1 MAKTST
7 MSKCN
12 SGAIVIVCGILFIYA
27 LAISGSYGYTKRV
40 SNEVDDIDDIAKN
53 ARNALNPVTI
63 PEDYGRQL
71 VHPLEDDDDD
81 GTNSDDGDDDDRQDT
96 GMKDPTVVG
105 NFVVGDLV
113 DKHGTVIRAGHMDS
127 IVPVTVYDKNVTVV
141 GAGSVVSPRIS
152 TIREA
157 PVCASETAGIAR
169 GDVVG
174 YDETC
179 LRKGFTTHET
189 WPLALNTQLIGLH
202 KFGLGANR
210 TGSIYANADG
220 FLAVIAET
228 SSEDTNQVVPTT
240 EAVLGAVPYAFT
252 RDCGKLATPYPGAP
266 DHFVVVWEEEAGS
279 NGMLA
284 ATCRIDAT
292 LPLTVTCTAVPVQLN
307 AGVQSVPVFLEHI
320 AGTEFAL
327 TYADAVNGLSVV
339 TVSAVSS
346 TLATTFN
353 APLVLDAAVTST
365 SVACRSYSSYV
376 RGNQIITAYVNGA
389 VPLSTQS
396 ANLIGTTFTSA
407 GPATVLNAAAT
418 DGIVK
423 FEAIGASQAVLG
435 FNDLSGSYYF
445 SLSVMTVT
453 VVGPDL
459 SSISEYPIST
469 SGGLSLVSNN
479 GDFELTA
486 IDEDLVSVVYFTDGW
501 GFTEYA
507 QIAALYF
514 EGAAPKLVLG
524 EKEPLSS
531 LPVDSVSCA
540 RVDGTITPSFL
551 CSITNELGF
560 TATSFSTRTSVGRTC
575 PATSILE
582 DGRCVKMVH
591 NAPNRPVGIATSD
604 AAAGE
609 TLSYLSAGDMEDAS
623 LFNYNHKGDV
633 CLHCDGRVSTSSA
646 NNDIVGCVPHCA
658 CETNGAAAINC
669 RNIYTSRQSAFGF

>member
-1 MAKTST
+1 MT
-7 MSKCN
+7 KCN
-12 SGAIVIVCGILFIYA
+12 SIAIAFLAVAVFIVACA
-27 LAISGSYGYTKRV
+27 TAGSYGYTKSV
-40 SNEVDDIDDIAKN
+40 SNNVDDLDDHVEN
-53 ARNALNPVTI
+53 ARNAVNPVTV
-63 PEDYGRQL
+63 PEDYGRT
-71 VHPLEDDDDD
+71 VIHPLEDDDDD
-81 GTNSDDGDDDDRQDT
+81 GTNSDDDDDDDTQDT
-96 GMKDPTVVG
+96 AMKDPTVVG
-105 NFVVGDLV
+105 QFVVGDLV
-113 DKHGTVIRAGHMDS
+113 DKHGTVLRAGHMDS
-127 IVPVTVYDKNVTVV
+127 LVPVTVYNKNVTVV

-152 TIREA
+152 TIRTA

-179 LRKGFTTHET
+179 LRKGFATHET
-189 WPLALNTQLIGLH
+189 WPMALNTQLSGVY

-210 TGSIYANADG
+210 TGTIYANAAG
-220 FLAVIAET
+220 LLALTVET

-240 EAVLGAVPYAFT
+240 EATLSAVPYTFT

-266 DHFVVVWEEEAGS
+266 DHFVTVWEDQAGS

-284 ATCRIDAT
+284 ATCRIDAM

-339 TVSAVSS
+339 TISSVSA

-376 RGNQIITAYVNGA
+376 RGNQIVTAYVNGA
-389 VPLSTQS
+389 VPLSMQS
-396 ANLIGTTFTSA
+396 ANLIGTTFASA
-407 GPATVLNAAAT
+407 GPATVLNAAVT
-418 DGIVK
+418 DGLVK
-423 FEAIGASQAVLG
+423 LEPIGASQAVLG
-435 FNDLSGSYYF
+435 FNDLSGSYYI
-445 SLSVMTVT
+445 SVSVMTVT

-469 SGGLSLVSNN
+469 SGGLSLLSTN

-486 IDEDLVSVVYFTDGW
+486 IDEDLVSVVYFTNGW

-531 LPVDSVSCA
+531 QPVAAVSCA
-540 RVDGTITPSFL
+540 RVDGASTPSFL
-551 CSITNELGF
+551 CSITNTLGF
-560 TATSFSTRTSVGRTC
+560 IASSFSTRTSVGRTC

-582 DGRCVKMVH
+582 DGRCIKMVH
-591 NAPNRPVGIATSD
+591 NAANRPVGIATSD

-609 TLSYLSAGDMEDAS
+609 TLSYLSAGDMQDGS
-623 LFNYNHKGDV
+623 IFDFDHKGDV
-633 CLHCDGRVSTSSA
+633 CLHCDGRVSTSPA
-646 NNDIVGCVPHCA
+646 NSDIINCVPHCA
-658 CETNGAAAINC
+658 CETNDGAAINC